1 MDSAAVQQFDYA
13 TLRRDMVAEQIE
25 ARGVTDQRVL
35 EAMRSVPREQFL
47 PQGLVEFAYE
57 DTPLPIASGQTI
69 SQPYIVA
76 LMAAALHLEAGDR
89 VLEVG
94 AGSGYAAAVLA
105 RLAERVYTIERH
117 RDLADAARA
126 TLRRVGVDNVEV
138 LHGDGT
144 QGWPEEAPFD
154 AIVVAAGSPADVPEP
169 LLEQLAV
176 GGRMVI
182 PAGSESVQK
191 LWRIVRISED
201 DYQREDIG
209 NVRFVPL
216 VGRSGWHDNAPAE
229 PHQQRGTGPAE
240 AEVAAACEPFGS
252 VDDAD
257 LEALLE
263 RIGDA
268 RVVLLGEASHG
279 TQEFYEMRSRITR
292 RLIEEKGFDVVALE
306 ADWPDAAVLDAH
318 VRGDGGDGRPEGGPF
333 QRFPTWMWANRSV
346 LAFVNWLA
354 AHNRDVDDP
363 AARTGIYG
371 LDLYSMFTSIEA
383 VLEYLDSVDP
393 ETAAIARERYAC
405 LMPWA
410 QDPAGYG
417 RVVLSDRYRAC
428 EEQVVGML
436 QELQRKRL
444 DYAARDG
451 ERFFDAA
458 RNANLVRSAERYYR
472 AMYYGSRPAW
482 NLRDQHMFDTLK
494 AVLDFRG
501 ADARAVVW
509 AHNSHLGDARATE
522 MGAQGEHNVGQLV
535 REHYGDEA
543 YLVGFGTDRGTVAA
557 ASNWGGEMERK
568 QVRPALAGSYE
579 RLCHDSGVA
588 NFLLPLRK
596 DAPGPAGA
604 RQEQARERARSVLG
618 TPRLERA
625 IGVIYRPE
633 TERQSHYFQANL
645 AEQFD
650 EYVFIDETTALD
662 ALPVKPAERAADTF
676 PFGV

>member
-1 MDSAAVQQFDYA
+1 MDSGAVQENDHA
-13 TLRRDMVAEQIE
+13 TRRRDMVAAQIE
-25 ARGVTDQRVL
+25 ARGVADQRVL
-35 EAMRSVPREQFL
+35 DAMRSVPREQFL
-47 PQGLVEFAYE
+47 PAGLVEFAYE

-76 LMAAALHLEAGDR
+76 LMADALRLKPGDR

-105 RLAERVYTIERH
+105 RLADRVYTIERH

-126 TLRRVGVDNVEV
+126 ILRRLGIDNVDV

-144 QGWPEEAPFD
+144 LGWPEAAPFD
-154 AIVVAAGSPADVPEP
+154 AIVVAAGSPADVPRP
-169 LLEQLAV
+169 LLEQLAI

-191 LWRIVRISED
+191 LWRIVRTGED
-201 DYQREDIG
+201 AYEREDLG
-209 NVRFVPL
+209 SVRFVPL
-216 VGRSGWHDNAPAE
+216 IGRSGWQDPTATGTPDVSQPAE
-229 PHQQRGTGPAE
+229 TVVAE
-240 AEVAAACEPFGS
+240 ACEPFDS
-252 VDDAD
+252 VAEAD
-257 LEALLE
+257 LAPLLD

-279 TQEFYEMRSRITR
+279 TQEFYDMRSRITR
-292 RLIEEKGFDVVALE
+292 RLIEDKGFTVVALE

-318 VRGDGGDGRPEGGPF
+318 VRGDGRDGQPEGGPF
-333 QRFPTWMWANRSV
+333 QRFPTWMWANRPV
-346 LAFVNWLA
+346 LGFVNWLA
-354 AHNRDVDDP
+354 ARNGEVDA
-363 AARTGIYG
+363 AARAGIYG
-371 LDLYSMFTSIEA
+371 LDLYSMFTSIDS

-393 ETAAIARERYAC
+393 ETAEIARERYAC
-405 LMPWA
+405 LMPWS

-417 RVVLSDRYRAC
+417 RVVLSDGYRAC
-428 EEQVVGML
+428 ERQVVEML
-436 QELQRKRL
+436 QDLQRKRL

-458 RNANLVRSAERYYR
+458 RNASLVQSAERYYR
-472 AMYYGSRPAW
+472 AMYYGARPSW
-482 NLRDQHMFDTLK
+482 NLRDQHMFDTLQ

-501 ADARAVVW
+501 PDSKAVVW

-535 REHYGDEA
+535 REHYGDAA

-557 ASNWGGEMERK
+557 ASHWGGEMERK

-579 RLCHDSGVA
+579 RLCHDTAIA
-588 NFLLPLRK
+588 NFFLPLRE
-596 DAPGPAGA
+596 DDSRAAG
-604 RQEQARERARSVLG
+604 RREVRERVRSVLS

-633 TERQSHYFQANL
+633 TERQSHYFQADL
-645 AEQFD
+645 PEQFD
-650 EYVFIDETTALD
+650 EYVFIDETTAVD
-662 ALPVKPAERAADTF
+662 ALPVQPSGRAPDTF
-676 PFGV
+676 PFGL

>member
-1 MDSAAVQQFDYA
+1 MESGTGREDDHA
-13 TLRRDMVAEQIE
+13 TRRSDMVAEQIE

-35 EAMRSVPREQFL
+35 DAMRSVPREQFL

-76 LMAAALHLEAGDR
+76 LMAEALRLEPGDR

-105 RLAERVYTIERH
+105 RLADRVYTIERH

-126 TLRRVGVDNVEV
+126 TLRRLDIDNVEV

-144 QGWPEEAPFD
+144 QGWPEAAPFD

-182 PAGSESVQK
+182 PAGSESAQK
-191 LWRIVRISED
+191 LWRIVRTGED
-201 DYQREDIG
+201 EYQREDLG
-209 NVRFVPL
+209 SVRFVPL
-216 VGRSGWHDNAPAE
+216 IGRSGWQDTTATATPGGSQPAE
-229 PHQQRGTGPAE
+229 TVVAE
-240 AEVAAACEPFGS
+240 ACEPFRS
-252 VDDAD
+252 VAEAD
-257 LEALLE
+257 LAPLLE
-263 RIGDA
+263 RIGNA

-279 TQEFYEMRSRITR
+279 TQEFYDMRSRITR
-292 RLIEEKGFDVVALE
+292 RLIEEKGFNVVALE

-318 VRGDGGDGRPEGGPF
+318 VRGDGRDGRPEGGPF

-346 LAFVNWLA
+346 LGFVNWLA
-354 AHNRDVDDP
+354 ARNGEVDA
-363 AARTGIYG
+363 AARAGIYG
-371 LDLYSMFTSIEA
+371 LDLYSMFTSIDS

-393 ETAAIARERYAC
+393 ETAELARERYAC
-405 LMPWA
+405 LMPWS

-428 EEQVVGML
+428 EEQVVEML
-436 QELQRKRL
+436 QDLQRRRL
-444 DYAARDG
+444 EYAARDG

-458 RNANLVRSAERYYR
+458 RNASLVQSAERYYR
-472 AMYYGSRPAW
+472 AMYYGSRPCW

-501 ADARAVVW
+501 TDARAVVW
-509 AHNSHLGDARATE
+509 AHNSHLGDARGTE

-535 REHYGDEA
+535 REHYGDAA

-557 ASNWGGEMERK
+557 ASHWGGEMERK

-579 RLCHDSGVA
+579 RLCHDTA
-588 NFLLPLRK
+588 IPNFLLPLREG
-596 DAPGPAGA
+596 APGIRGA
-604 RQEQARERARSVLG
+604 RRNEVRERARNVLS

-633 TERQSHYFQANL
+633 TERQSHYFQAEL
-645 AEQFD
+645 PEQFD

-662 ALPVKPAERAADTF
+662 ALPVQPSERAPDTF
-676 PFGV
+676 PFGL